1 MKQKSGIKVL
11 MISFCMLIFSQ
22 MAQGAQELPGL
33 AYDHS
38 MELQYAT
45 QFSVDYYQGG
55 YALISITDG
64 DQFLVVPEG
73 METPDGLD
81 EDITVLQQ
89 PVSNIYL
96 VATSAM
102 DFFAAIDGMD
112 AIRLSGTRPEK
123 WYVEEAKEA
132 MENGSIIY
140 AGKYSAPDYELIVS
154 EKCGLAIESTM
165 IYHSPEVKEKLEEF
179 GIPVL
184 VEHSS
189 YEEHPLGRTE
199 WMKLYA
205 VLLGKEQ
212 EAETLFSQQI
222 EKLQDVLTD
231 DHTGKTVAF
240 FYISTNGY
248 ANVRKAN
255 DYVSKMIEMAGGTYI
270 FHDLAADD
278 TALSTMNMQMEEFYA
293 GAKDADYIIYNST
306 IDGELDGM
314 DALLQKSPLLADFK
328 AVKEGH
334 AWCTTQNLFQ
344 KSTGLADMIVDIHT
358 ILTSDDEALDRTTY
372 MYRLK

>member
-1 MKQKSGIKVL
+1 

-55 YALISITDG
+55 YALISIIDG

-73 METPDGLD
+73 MGTPDGLD

-154 EKCGLAIESTM
+154 EKLRAGDRV
-165 IYHSPEVKEKLEEF
+165 H
-179 GIPVL
+179 
-184 VEHSS
+184 
-189 YEEHPLGRTE
+189 
-199 WMKLYA
+199 
-205 VLLGKEQ
+205 
-212 EAETLFSQQI
+212 
-222 EKLQDVLTD
+222 D
-231 DHTGKTVAF
+231 DLPF
-240 FYISTNGY
+240 
-248 ANVRKAN
+248 
-255 DYVSKMIEMAGGTYI
+255 
-270 FHDLAADD
+270 
-278 TALSTMNMQMEEFYA
+278 
-293 GAKDADYIIYNST
+293 
-306 IDGELDGM
+306 
-314 DALLQKSPLLADFK
+314 P
-328 AVKEGH
+328 
-334 AWCTTQNLFQ
+334 
-344 KSTGLADMIVDIHT
+344 
-358 ILTSDDEALDRTTY
+358 
-372 MYRLK
+372 